1 LTREEAEAASVE
13 ETYLDPLTN
22 LYEVEYVPS
31 YGNVNITNKIVE
43 SSHFIIFIALLVHQ
57 YQNLPIKSNINL
69 ELYP

>member
-1 LTREEAEAASVE
+1 VQEIYLTREEVEASLTE

-31 YGNVNITNKIVE
+31 YCNVDMTNKTVE

-57 YQNLPIKSNINL
+57 CENLLISLIST
-69 ELYP
+69 